1 MTLLPFLFVR
11 LVLINN
17 SACDA
22 FFFVVPFYINYY
34 QSLFN
39 LLFVLCRADCAL
51 RMAKDLQRKATDAKI
66 SNDNDDN
73 GSSKDTFT
81 SLPADQEQSA
91 KTSMSLGS
99 SPQEQNSTSSDEPAG
114 SLIPPDGTTETKHNL
129 YQTEPTKSGN
139 KEDEFEQQQDQG
151 KTQPVKRNVAVDI
164 SLVDDSPNST
174 SLNLINSPILSEKSN
189 SKATT
194 PLASPVGMIT
204 SWLSGSAE
212 KPPLAPSVISSVNDS
227 ELSADPKLGS
237 HGTQLAG
244 SLLFPISSHILL
256 EMDDMGYDGGP
267 CSAGA
272 TAVLDFVAQILADI
286 IAEQAKAH
294 STVESILESVPLFVD
309 AESLLVFQGLCL
321 GRVVNFLERRLLRDD
336 DEDNFKRLDKTKWSA
351 NLDALCYMIVD
362 RVYMGSFPMP
372 LGVLRTLEFLL
383 SMLQLAN
390 KDGRIEEVTPLGKGL
405 LSITRSTKQL
415 EGYIYSILKNT
426 NRMIMYCFL
435 PTYLISIG
443 EDELLSGAGFQTE
456 PGRSP
461 LAKRASKDG
470 VAIDI
475 CTVLQL
481 LIANKRLILCPSNGD
496 KDVICCLLVN
506 LVVLLRDKRLT
517 AQNLAVDLMKYLL
530 LHRRQMFEEMLM
542 LRTDQGGQAYDVL
555 RGGFDKLLT
564 GSVSMFFEWFN
575 GSEHVVN
582 RALDQCA
589 SIMWHRYITDSYKFP
604 GVRIKGFE
612 TRRKRDMGRRS
623 KETVKLDEKHWELMD
638 KRRESLEEV
647 RNNMS
652 TLLRKIRQ
660 DKYGWVLHAES
671 EWQNQLQQLVHE
683 RGIFPVRHSFVDSE
697 WQLCPVEG
705 PYRMRK
711 KLERCKFRVDTIQS
725 LLKSGLRLAE
735 DVMVT
740 NEDPELG
747 FSDNGPDDL
756 DSGLNV
762 LSDGVDQKETDGA
775 ASGFYEGGDED
786 IGFRTE
792 PSSLGW
798 NDDRASSINE
808 QSLHS
813 AMDLGAGKSSVYSAQ
828 ITDSIHPRSE
838 VGSPRA
844 SSIRTTDLKPGDEK
858 SDSFLFDNGEYL
870 IRPFLEPSEMIK
882 QKYNCERVVGLDKH
896 DGIFIIGELCLYI
909 IENFYIDETGC
920 ICEKAREDEPSVIDQ
935 ALGVKKDVITGSEF
949 SLRSP
954 SSSFRSG
961 VGASARHLVGGRAW
975 AYNGG
980 AWGKEKVCSSSTL
993 PHPWH
998 MWKLDSVHELLKRDY
1013 QLRPVAIEIFSMD
1026 GCNDL
1031 LVFHKKE
1038 REEVFKNLVTMNLPR
1053 NSMYVYFLVCLL
1065 FSSGS
1070 ILFVLYE
1077 YLLCANLPLAMVD
1090 CT

>member
-1 MTLLPFLFVR
+1 
-11 LVLINN
+11 
-17 SACDA
+17 
-22 FFFVVPFYINYY
+22 
-34 QSLFN
+34 
-39 LLFVLCRADCAL
+39 
-51 RMAKDLQRKATDAKI
+51 MAKDLQRKATDVKVL
-66 SNDNDDN
+66 NDIDDN

-99 SPQEQNSTSSDEPAG
+99 SPQEQNSTSSDEPTG
-114 SLIPPDGTTETKHNL
+114 SLTPPDDTTETKNDNSC
-129 YQTEPTKSGN
+129 QTEATKFTN
-139 KEDEFEQQQDQG
+139 KEDEFEHQQDQG
-151 KTQPVKRNVAVDI
+151 KTQPVKRNVSVDV
-164 SLVDDSPNST
+164 SLVDDSPNSA

-194 PLASPVGMIT
+194 PLASPVGMIS
-204 SWLSGSAE
+204 SWLSGSTE
-212 KPPLAPSVISSVNDS
+212 KPPLASSVISSVNDS

-244 SLLFPISSHILL
+244 SLLFPISSNILL

-286 IAEQAKAH
+286 IAEHAKAH

-321 GRVVNFLERRLLRDD
+321 GRVVNFLERKLLRDD

-405 LSITRSTKQL
+405 LSITRSTRQL

-435 PTYLISIG
+435 PTYLASIG

-456 PGRSP
+456 PGRYP
-461 LAKRASKDG
+461 LVKKSSKDG

-496 KDVICCLLVN
+496 KDVICCLLVT
-506 LVVLLRDKRLT
+506 LIVLLRDKRLT

-542 LRTDQGGQAYDVL
+542 LRADQGGQAYDVL
-555 RGGFDKLLT
+555 SGGFDKLLT

-575 GSEHVVN
+575 CSEHVVN

-612 TRRKRDMGRRS
+612 TRRKRDMGKRS

-638 KRRESLEEV
+638 KRRDSLEEV

-671 EWQNQLQQLVHE
+671 EWQDQQRQLVHE
-683 RGIFPVRHSFVDSE
+683 RGIFPVRQSFVDSD

-705 PYRMRK
+705 PFRMRK
-711 KLERCKFRVDTIQS
+711 KLERCKFRVHTIQS
-725 LLKSGLRLAE
+725 LLKSGLLLVE

-740 NEDPELG
+740 NEEPESG

-756 DSGLNV
+756 GSGLNV
-762 LSDGVDQKETDGA
+762 LSDDVDQKETDGA

-792 PSSLGW
+792 PDSIGW
-798 NDDRASSINE
+798 NDGASSINE
-808 QSLHS
+808 PSLHS
-813 AMDLGAGKSSVYSAQ
+813 AMDLGVGKSSIFSSQ

-844 SSIRTTDLKPGDEK
+844 SSVRTTDLKPGDEK
-858 SDSFLFDNGEYL
+858 PDSLLFDNGEYL
-870 IRPFLEPSEMIK
+870 IRPFLEPSEVIK

-896 DGIFIIGELCLYI
+896 DGMFIIGELCLYI

-920 ICEKAREDEPSVIDQ
+920 ICEKTSEDEPSVIDQ

-949 SLRSP
+949 SLRS
-954 SSSFRSG
+954 SSFRGG
-961 VGASARHLVGGRAW
+961 VGASMRNLVGGRAW

-1038 REEVFKNLVTMNLPR
+1038 REEVFKHLITMNLPR
-1053 NSMYVYFLVCLL
+1053 NSMYVHFPVCLFICKYL
-1065 FSSGS
+1065 
-1070 ILFVLYE
+1070 IVRYE
-1077 YLLCANLPLAMVD
+1077 FLLCANLPVTMV